1 VLQEFRT
8 LDKDLPVFNIKTLE
22 HQVDESVAQDRL
34 VATLSG
40 VFGGVA
46 ALLAG
51 IGLYG
56 VMAYA
61 VARGTR
67 EIGIRMALGA
77 CPVGVRWLVMKET
90 AGLVAIGIG
99 IGLPVA
105 LGAVGLAS
113 NQLFGLKASDPA
125 TIWAATIFLAAVT
138 LLAGYLP
145 VRRAS
150 RIDPMLALR
159 YE

>member
-1 VLQEFRT
+1 ASDLLRSRNSVKPNGEDWKTQTNKLKDIPHLTAAVLQEFQR

-22 HQVDESVAQDRL
+22 RQVDESVAQDRL

-40 VFGGVA
+40 IFGGVA

-56 VMAYA
+56 VMAYT
-61 VARGTR
+61 VARRTR

-77 CPVGVRWLVMKET
+77 RPAGVRWLVMKET

-99 IGLPVA
+99 IGL
-105 LGAVGLAS
+105 
-113 NQLFGLKASDPA
+113 
-125 TIWAATIFLAAVT
+125 
-138 LLAGYLP
+138 
-145 VRRAS
+145 
-150 RIDPMLALR
+150 
-159 YE
+159 

>member
-1 VLQEFRT
+1 
-8 LDKDLPVFNIKTLE
+8 
-22 HQVDESVAQDRL
+22 
-34 VATLSG
+34 
-40 VFGGVA
+40 
-46 ALLAG
+46 
-51 IGLYG
+51 
-56 VMAYA
+56 
-61 VARGTR
+61 
-67 EIGIRMALGA
+67 MALGA